1 MSKLKLFHTSRY
13 FWRPV
18 KTFANSLD
26 LDQDRQNLGPPFG
39 TESVPEI
46 FFLKKLILKVSN
58 EKLPIMQSLDP
69 EQ

>member
-1 MSKLKLFHTSRY
+1 MCVGGGGGARLGLN
-13 FWRPV
+13 P
-18 KTFANSLD
+18 KTINY
-26 LDQDRQNLGPPFG
+26 QDRQNVGPPFG